1 MAASSAGSD
10 GPPSVPQFNIT
21 GRLGAGT
28 YATVYQ
34 AIRQGGSREVVA
46 IKCVSKKS
54 LTNTSKENLLKEI
67 ELLKTLNHP
76 HIVRLI
82 DFVWDANHIHL
93 ILEYCSGGD
102 LLRFIKLR
110 RCLSESLVRRF
121 LQQLALALRYLH
133 SRNVVHMDLKPQ
145 NILLTGGDSPK
156 LKIADFGFAH
166 HLKSDSH
173 ADQVRGSLLYM
184 APEIVVDRRYS
195 PKCDLWS
202 VGIILY
208 ECLFGRAPFA
218 SETHEDLLR
227 KIASPEPL
235 SVPAVQCL
243 AGREVPLTA
252 ACQDLLTRLLQRDP
266 RHRAD
271 HAAFFGHSFIDLDHA
286 PSAECLEKGKS
297 LALRAVKADSGGEL
311 EEAFRLYRLALTY
324 LVPALHYEDS
334 AQKKEQLRDRI
345 YEYMS
350 RAEYLQSEVTQG
362 RPKRP
367 PVAESRWNRLLE
379 LCKPDQDIMAS
390 LKEISAFNHKLSL
403 GAHEEALALFE
414 TCCDKL
420 LELIRKEPEGE
431 RRTLL
436 CEVVDFNLSTAENV
450 RKFIRSKNSEKP
462 KAELQKALET
472 DQEMKSE
479 GYNCAVM

>member
-1 MAASSAGSD
+1 PRKCVKKRNVINRPWPLVRAVLTARASVAAAVQHHNARLRG
-10 GPPSVPQFNIT
+10 GTLRPPSTARPLGT
-21 GRLGAGT
+21 GVKLSAQTCGKSKEGLFCDA
-28 YATVYQ
+28 AK
-34 AIRQGGSREVVA
+34 IRGGSREVVA

-102 LLRFIKLR
+102 LLAVYQAAPLPVR
-110 RCLSESLVRRF
+110 LVRRF

-133 SRNVVHMDLKPQ
+133 SRNVVAHMDLKPQ

-184 APEIVVDRRYS
+184 APEIV
-195 PKCDLWS
+195 
-202 VGIILY
+202 GIILY

-227 KIASPEPL
+227 KIASPDPV

-266 RHRAD
+266 PSSRG

-311 EEAFRLYRLALTY
+311 EEAFRL
-324 LVPALHYEDS
+324 VPAGADLPG
-334 AQKKEQLRDRI
+334 ARAALRGQ
-345 YEYMS
+345 
-350 RAEYLQSEVTQG
+350 RAEERAAPRSVGSAYWLIE
-362 RPKRP
+362 
-367 PVAESRWNRLLE
+367 A
-379 LCKPDQDIMAS
+379 QDSS
-390 LKEISAFNHKLSL
+390 LI
-403 GAHEEALALFE
+403 EA
-414 TCCDKL
+414 
-420 LELIRKEPEGE
+420 R
-431 RRTLL
+431 
-436 CEVVDFNLSTAENV
+436 
-450 RKFIRSKNSEKP
+450 
-462 KAELQKALET
+462 
-472 DQEMKSE
+472 
-479 GYNCAVM
+479 